1 MNVSSVAPTV
11 VIKPP
16 EVPVFKAPDKTP
28 DVQNGAAADGTR
40 TSKPTQVA
48 PLPPGREHG
57 STGWPDGPQAC
68 PGQGRCRKFARNS
81 RDRAATGERNPGM
94 IAKLLLQNSIFVV
107 ALGAL
112 LFASAGTLDWPAA
125 WVFLVVSAIIGPACG
140 LWLAKTDPALL
151 AERLRPTFQADQ
163 PAADKKFM
171 LAFAVATLI
180 WLVAIGL
187 DRRAQASDVPLVL
200 HVLGLAMYLLSTAV
214 IVGVFR
220 ENSFAAPVVKVQAA
234 RHHRVISSGPYAFV
248 RHPMYSG
255 VMLFF
260 VGVPL
265 LLGSWWGVAIAPV
278 FAVLFAIR
286 ARIEERALVEGLPD
300 YADYAA
306 RVRYRLVPGL
316 W

>member
-1 MNVSSVAPTV
+1 
-11 VIKPP
+11 
-16 EVPVFKAPDKTP
+16 
-28 DVQNGAAADGTR
+28 
-40 TSKPTQVA
+40 
-48 PLPPGREHG
+48 
-57 STGWPDGPQAC
+57 
-68 PGQGRCRKFARNS
+68 
-81 RDRAATGERNPGM
+81 M
-94 IAKLLLQNSIFVV
+94 IAKLLLQNTIFVV

-125 WVFLVVSAIIGPACG
+125 WVFLAVSATLGPACG

-151 AERLRPTFQADQ
+151 AERMRPTFQADQ

-171 LAFAVATLI
+171 LTFVLVTLI

-200 HVLGLAMYLLSTAV
+200 QALGLAMYLLSTAF
-214 IVGVFR
+214 IMWVFR
-220 ENSFAAPVVKVQAA
+220 ENSFAAPVVKVQAE

-255 VMLFF
+255 IMLFF

>member
-1 MNVSSVAPTV
+1 
-11 VIKPP
+11 
-16 EVPVFKAPDKTP
+16 
-28 DVQNGAAADGTR
+28 
-40 TSKPTQVA
+40 
-48 PLPPGREHG
+48 
-57 STGWPDGPQAC
+57 
-68 PGQGRCRKFARNS
+68 
-81 RDRAATGERNPGM
+81 M

-112 LFASAGTLDWPAA
+112 LFASAGTLHWPAA
-125 WVFLVVSAIIGPACG
+125 WVFLVTSAILGPACG
-140 LWLAKTDPALL
+140 LWLAKADPALL

-171 LAFAVATLI
+171 LTFVVATLI

-187 DRRAQASDVPLVL
+187 DRRAQASDVPLL
-200 HVLGLAMYLLSTAV
+200 LQALGLAMYLLSTAF
-214 IVGVFR
+214 IMWVFR
-220 ENSFAAPVVKVQAA
+220 ANSFAAPVVKVQAE

-255 VMLFF
+255 IMLFF
-260 VGVPL
+260 FGVPL
-265 LLGSWWGVAIAPV
+265 LLGSWWGVVIAPV